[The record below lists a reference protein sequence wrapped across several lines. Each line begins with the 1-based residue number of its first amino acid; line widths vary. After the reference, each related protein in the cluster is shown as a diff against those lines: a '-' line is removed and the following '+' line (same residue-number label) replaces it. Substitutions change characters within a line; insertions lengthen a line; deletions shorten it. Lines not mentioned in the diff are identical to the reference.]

1 MDNASREL
9 MVRNIKQVGS
19 LGLVALLAT
28 SVLACGADPTGGGVS
43 DANTDAMPGI
53 DASPIPS
60 DGGQGLIDGG
70 VVSPDAGDLSDGGVA
85 SSDGGGA
92 SDGGVA
98 SLDAGD
104 LSDGGI
110 ASPDAGV
117 VIPDGGI
124 VSPDAGLPDAG
135 LPDAGLLDAGLL
147 DAGLPD
153 AGGGITTACTLGDG
167 QALWRL
173 TFPPNAAGYA
183 TVEEWDNGCEY
194 SLADQACSLSGE
206 PHSYANFGPGIL
218 FNSSNDYF
226 RVRFSV
232 AGLSFTQA
240 TIYISAHA
248 DGSGIPNAVLESPL
262 YGSLSFA
269 PSVPI
274 STHRTYAVDWTSFL
288 SPSDNPNLTAVTLR
302 SNPTG
307 LAVSEIQLC
316 VQ

>member
-53 DASPIPS
+53 DASPNPS
-60 DGGQGLIDGG
+60 DGGAGLVDGSVG
-70 VVSPDAGDLSDGGVA
+70 SPDAG
-85 SSDGGGA
+85 SSDGGT
-92 SDGGVA
+92 
-98 SLDAGD
+98 
-104 LSDGGI
+104 
-110 ASPDAGV
+110 ASPDAGEL
-117 VIPDGGI
+117 DAGTAFLDAG
-124 VSPDAGLPDAG
+124 SPDAGSPDAGIPDASMPDAG

-147 DAGLPD
+147 DAG
-153 AGGGITTACTLGDG
+153 GGITTACSFGDG